1 MGVVKGKTSCADMYT
16 EHWTGH
22 PHRKKGRWM
31 GERCYEVRMKKRKR
45 GGYQWC
51 PDLWRLRLSAFMSG
65 VMLAGIGASERAKGK
80 SSVVTGKR

>member
-1 MGVVKGKTSCADMYT
+1 MGVVKGKTGCADMYT

-45 GGYQWC
+45 GEYQC
-51 PDLWRLRLSAFMSG
+51 PDLWEVETECLHVGCYVGRNW
-65 VMLAGIGASERAKGK
+65 GK
-80 SSVVTGKR
+80 